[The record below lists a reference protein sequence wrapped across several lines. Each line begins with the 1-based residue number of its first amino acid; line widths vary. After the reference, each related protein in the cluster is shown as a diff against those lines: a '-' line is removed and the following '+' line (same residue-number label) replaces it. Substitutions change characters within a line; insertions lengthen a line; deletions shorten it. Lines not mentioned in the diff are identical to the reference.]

1 MVTQPV
7 CLEAGVVSGSQGFGG
22 PRGLAE
28 RALLGVDIALLAA
41 VGRIAWQEFR

>member
-7 CLEAGVVSGSQGFGG
+7 YLEAGVVSGSHGFGG

-28 RALLGVDIALLAA
+28 RALLGADIALLAA
-41 VGRIAWQEFR
+41 VGRIAWQELR